1 MAVKGMAGEALKV
14 RDLYKHFDG
23 VRAVDG
29 LSFYVA
35 KGEIFGLLGPNGAG
49 KTTAIRV
56 LMDIFKPDAG
66 EVAVLGRPP
75 GEVRSRVGYLPEE
88 RGLYGNLGVVEVLV
102 YLAELK
108 GVPRPEAATKAEAWL
123 GKVGLGDWGRRKVK
137 DLSRGMRQ
145 KLQFVASVVHD
156 PELVILDE
164 PFQALDPL
172 NVELVK
178 TLIWELREKGA
189 TVLLSTHQMNLVE
202 ALCDRILLINRGK
215 PALYGRLEEIKQRF
229 APNSVRLRLSGA
241 KRDLGETELPGV
253 TGVEITGNTLTL
265 TLASGVAPRSVLQAL
280 LEREIEVE
288 AFEVAPAPLDQIFI
302 AVVGED
308 LDE

>member
-1 MAVKGMAGEALKV
+1 
-14 RDLYKHFDG
+14 YKHFDG

-29 LSFYVA
+29 LTFEVA
-35 KGEIFGLLGPNGAG
+35 QGEIFGLLGPNGAG

-56 LMDIFKPDAG
+56 LMDIFKPDSG
-66 EVAVLGRPP
+66 EVAVLGQPP
-75 GEVRSRVGYLPEE
+75 GEARGRVGYLPEE
-88 RGLYGNLGVVEVLV
+88 RGLYRNLGVSEVLV

-108 GVPRPEAATKAEAWL
+108 GVPRPKAASNAEAWL
-123 GKVGLGDWGRRKVK
+123 RRVGLGDWGNRKVK
-137 DLSRGMRQ
+137 DLSRGMGQ

-178 TLIWELREKGA
+178 TLIWELRERGA

-215 PALYGRLEEIKQRF
+215 PALYGRLDEIKRRF
-229 APNSVRLRLSGA
+229 APNTVRLRLA
-241 KRDLGETELPGV
+241 APRKDPPLTKLPGV
-253 TGVEITGNTLTL
+253 TGVEATDNTYTL
-265 TLASGVAPRSVLQAL
+265 TLAPDVAPRSVLRTL
-280 LEREIEVE
+280 IEREVEME
-288 AFEVAPAPLDQIFI
+288 AFDVAPAPLDQIFI

-308 LDE
+308 GDE